1 MPKAENASRTLQSAR
16 QDFITAMNRDTA
28 GNERPRLVA
37 VPDALI
43 AWSLARPQQLRL
55 RASETRAGVVS
66 FEQVKSKEV
75 FWAAQPA
82 RGDAPR
88 LALVPRAARVL
99 SPEQR
104 ATAMETL
111 NAHTRMAD
119 ATAEHLR
126 IGFGALKNA
135 DSRAAVLD
143 MLDQLLPPA
152 S

>member
-1 MPKAENASRTLQSAR
+1 MVKEENALRTLQSAR
-16 QDFITAMNRDTA
+16 QEFIAAMSRDTA
-28 GNERPRLVA
+28 GSERPRLIA
-37 VPDALI
+37 VLDALI
-43 AWSLARPQQLRL
+43 AWSLARPQQLRF

-88 LALVPRAARVL
+88 LSLIPRAARVL

-104 ATAMETL
+104 SAVMETL
-111 NAHTRMAD
+111 NSHTRVATSTAD
-119 ATAEHLR
+119 HLR

-143 MLDQLLPPA
+143 MLDGLLPPA